1 MFTVH
6 VSRSARGAA
15 SGLDEILRHPSCAGM
30 DLYLHVDPGEYTAD
44 EALVVDRHVI
54 VVPTQGP
61 GTVSV
66 SVADDAV
73 FEVRQGRLE
82 LYGVEVVGGSE
93 RHPGI
98 ELYPGTSMKA
108 LDCAFALPLGIAA
121 DAAPVDLEGCRVSGG
136 TLRMRGGGGRL
147 VDTSFDRAGVEVTGE
162 ARAELLRLSFTGPS
176 QSHALVV
183 ADRAAPEVTECTFT
197 GTGTEENLTVGVVGG
212 ASPSL
217 TDCTVEDAAGRGIWV
232 GQRSTPS
239 FTRLRVSG
247 GVRDQ
252 VAVLVEED
260 SRASF
265 RDCAVSAAAGPVL
278 FVHQAEA
285 RVSGLEVDGAANDVF
300 QGVGGRISVDGA
312 RLRDVS
318 GTALNLQ
325 GSGRAEVRGLHVR
338 SSPSAAGEE
347 PKPGVRLSGARA
359 DIDDSTITGTGAGV
373 GVVARQSSLAL
384 RSVEISGVLSG
395 VRILEDTTLKAE
407 GLTVARCHKSALLAD
422 SGAYGEVVGAD
433 LRVLGGGT
441 NGVTVGDGGRIALKD
456 STVAGGTNGIAV
468 TDGGAATVEETTIT
482 GVNQVGAG
490 VKGSGRLR
498 LVRCT
503 LRRNGQ
509 KDLHADPG
517 SVLQVEDTETE
528 KGLPEQAVRAASDRV
543 APAPAA
549 APADAGTGARPLDEV
564 LAELDAMVGLDGVK
578 KEVRALVDLHRVNAK
593 RVEAGLPSLD
603 FSRHL
608 VFSGP
613 PGTGKTT
620 VARIY
625 GQVLRSLGVLE
636 RGGFI
641 EASRGD
647 LVGEH
652 LGETTR
658 KTTEL
663 FQRAR
668 GGVLFIDEAYAL
680 SRTFGSG
687 ADFGQEAIDAMI
699 KLMEDAREEVVVVFA
714 GYSDEMRTFLAANP
728 GLKSRVSRTVEF
740 PNYQPE
746 QLATIFTAMAE
757 GKGYVL
763 GRGVRDLV
771 VRHFQGQTQDASFG
785 NGREAR
791 RMFEHV
797 VQRQASRLVADGATA
812 ADDLT
817 RIVPGDLEGAVDPG
831 LTARVGAPRDEQQ
844 AQELMRRLESMV
856 GLDSAKREV
865 TELTSLISA
874 GRRRQA
880 AGLEAPLPSRNLVFA
895 GPPGTGKTTV
905 ARIYGELLAAL
916 GVLAQGQVV
925 EASRADLVGRY
936 QGHTAQQT
944 REVVERARGGVL
956 FIDEAYSLA
965 GGGGGGDFGAEAVE
979 TLLKLMEDHRD
990 ELVVIAAGYTDRM
1003 RGFLAANPGLASR
1016 FSRTVDFA
1024 PYTPGELVDIFADT
1038 ALAGD
1043 FLVPDPTRE
1052 AVASAVRSERERFSH
1067 GNARE
1072 IRKLFED
1079 AVARHSRRIEQQASG
1094 GREPTLEQLQNLLPE
1109 DVLPGGVPGGAAH
1122 GGGALGEGAPGD
1134 GTPGH
1139 GAAFAADP
1147 GVRGRR

>member
-15 SGLDEILRHPSCAGM
+15 SGPDEILRHPSCAGM

-82 LYGVEVVGGSE
+82 LYGIEVVGGSAE
-93 RHPGI
+93 HPGV

-108 LDCAFALPLGIAA
+108 LDCVFDLPLGIVA

-136 TLRMRGGGGRL
+136 TLRMRGGGGRV
-147 VDTSFDRAGVEVTGE
+147 VDTAFDRAGVEVSGD
-162 ARAELLRLSFTGPS
+162 AHAELLRLRFSGPS
-176 QSHALVV
+176 RSHALVV
-183 ADRAAPEVTECTFT
+183 ADRAAPEITECSFT

-212 ASPSL
+212 SSPSL

-247 GVRDQ
+247 GVREQ
-252 VAVLVEED
+252 VAVLVEEE

-285 RVSGLEVDGAANDVF
+285 SVSGLEVDGAANDVL

-318 GTALNLQ
+318 GTALSLQ
-325 GSGRAEVRGLHVR
+325 GAARAEVRGLHVR
-338 SSPSAAGEE
+338 SSPSQAGEE
-347 PKPGVRLSGARA
+347 PKPGIRLSAARA

-373 GVVARQSSLAL
+373 GVVARESALAL
-384 RSVEISGVLSG
+384 RGVEISGVLSG

-407 GLTVARCHKSALLAD
+407 RLTVARCHRSALLAD
-422 SGAYGEVVGAD
+422 SGAYGEVAGAD

-490 VKGSGRLR
+490 VKGTGRLR
-498 LVRCT
+498 VVRCT
-503 LRRNGQ
+503 LRRNGH

-517 SVLQVEDTETE
+517 AVLQVEDTETE
-528 KGLPEQAVRAASDRV
+528 KGLPEQAVRPVADRGSAAAAS
-543 APAPAA
+543 PAPAA
-549 APADAGTGARPLDEV
+549 PPADTGARPLEEV
-564 LAELDAMVGLDGVK
+564 LAELDAMVGLEGVK

-641 EASRGD
+641 EASRAD

-746 QLATIFTAMAE
+746 QLATIFTAMAR

-797 VQRQASRLVADGATA
+797 VQRQASRLVADGATS

-831 LTARVGAPRDEQQ
+831 LTARVGAPRDERQ
-844 AQELMRRLESMV
+844 AQALMRRLESMV

-865 TELTSLISA
+865 AELTSLISA

-936 QGHTAQQT
+936 VGHTAQQT

-965 GGGGGGDFGAEAVE
+965 GGGGGDDFGAEAVE
-979 TLLKLMEDHRD
+979 TLLKLMEDYRD
-990 ELVVIAAGYTDRM
+990 EVVVIAAGYTDRM
-1003 RGFLAANPGLASR
+1003 RAFLAANPGLASR

-1024 PYTPGELVDIFADT
+1024 PSTPGELVDIFADT

-1043 FLVPDPTRE
+1043 FLVPDATRE
-1052 AVASAVRSERERFSH
+1052 AVASVVRSERERFSH

-1079 AVARHSRRIEQQASG
+1079 AVARHSRRIEQQASD

-1109 DVLPGGVPGGAAH
+1109 DVLPGGVPGVADP
-1122 GGGALGEGAPGD
+1122 GGAAPGD
-1134 GTPGH
+1134 G
-1139 GAAFAADP
+1139 AASAADP

>member
-44 EALVVDRHVI
+44 AAHVVDRHVI

-82 LYGVEVVGGSE
+82 LYGIEVVGGSQQ
-93 RHPGI
+93 HPGI

-108 LDCAFALPLGIAA
+108 LDCVFALPLGIAA

-136 TLRMRGGGGRL
+136 TLRMRGGGGRV
-147 VDTSFDRAGVEVTGE
+147 VDTAFDRGGAEVTGE
-162 ARAELLRLSFTGPS
+162 ARAELRGLRFTGPS

-183 ADRAAPEVTECTFT
+183 ADRAAPEITECSFT

-212 ASPSL
+212 ASPSF
-217 TDCTVEDAAGRGIWV
+217 TDCTVEDAAGRGVWA
-232 GQRSTPS
+232 GQRSTPT

-247 GVRDQ
+247 GIRDQ
-252 VAVLVEED
+252 VALLVEED
-260 SRASF
+260 SRATF

-278 FVHQAEA
+278 FVHQSEA
-285 RVSGLEVDGAANDVF
+285 RVSGLEVDGAAADVF

-325 GSGRAEVRGLHVR
+325 GAARAEVRGLDMR
-338 SSPSAAGEE
+338 SSPSQAGEE
-347 PKPGVRLSGARA
+347 PKPGIRLSGSRA
-359 DIDDSTITGTGAGV
+359 DIDGSTITGTGAGI
-373 GVVARQSSLAL
+373 GVIARESSLAL

-395 VRILEDTTLKAE
+395 VRILDDTTLKAE
-407 GLTVARCHKSALLAD
+407 GLTVARCHRSALLAD
-422 SGAYGEVVGAD
+422 SGAYGEVSGAD

-490 VKGSGRLR
+490 VKGTGRLR

-528 KGLPEQAVRAASDRV
+528 KGLPEQAVRAAADRS
-543 APAPAA
+543 APAPAP
-549 APADAGTGARPLDEV
+549 APPPDTDARPLGEV

-641 EASRGD
+641 EASRAD

-680 SRTFGSG
+680 SRSFGSG

-757 GKGYVL
+757 GKGYIL

-797 VQRQASRLVADGATA
+797 VQRQASRLVADGATS
-812 ADDLT
+812 ADDLS

-831 LTARVGAPRDEQQ
+831 LTARVGAPRDERQ
-844 AQELMRRLESMV
+844 AQTLMRRLEAMV

-865 TELTSLISA
+865 AELTSLISA

-965 GGGGGGDFGAEAVE
+965 GGGGGNDFGAEAVE
-979 TLLKLMEDHRD
+979 TLLKLMEDYRD
-990 ELVVIAAGYTDRM
+990 EVVVIAAGYTDRM
-1003 RGFLAANPGLASR
+1003 RAFLSTNPGLASR

-1043 FLVPDPTRE
+1043 FLVPDATRE

-1079 AVARHSRRIEQQASG
+1079 SVARHSRRIEQQASD

-1109 DVLPGGVPGGAAH
+1109 DVLPGGVPGGAA
-1122 GGGALGEGAPGD
+1122 APASPGD
-1134 GTPGH
+1134 G
-1139 GAAFAADP
+1139 AASAADP
-1147 GVRGRR
+1147 SVRGRR